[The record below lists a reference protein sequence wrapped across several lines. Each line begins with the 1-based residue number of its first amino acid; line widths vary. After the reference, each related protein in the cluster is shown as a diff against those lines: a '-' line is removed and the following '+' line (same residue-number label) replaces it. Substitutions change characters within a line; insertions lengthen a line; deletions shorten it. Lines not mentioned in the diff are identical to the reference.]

1 MSLLRV
7 GQIVPLVA
15 ILECPAGETVYVRAE
30 IRDKDNSVLT
40 ILNLVDQ
47 GNGEFTNYTYLMPDE
62 PLIKVFYQVFEDAG
76 YTTPSSIFCPDNE
89 TYTRLEIDE
98 AQAIKIDHLVG
109 LIRNSKLTGMITA
122 GFSEPL
128 KGVIDQ
134 VNLFGRIG
142 KTERLTGIISNEN
155 LQGAIN
161 GNM

>member
-1 MSLLRV
+1 MSLLQV

-30 IRDKDNSVLT
+30 IRDRLNAVLSVK
-40 ILNLVDQ
+40 NLIDQ
-47 GNGEFTNYTYLMPDE
+47 SNGEFTNYTYLMPDE

-98 AQAIKIDHLVG
+98 AQAVKIDHLVG
-109 LIRNSKLTGMITA
+109 LIRSEKLTGMITA
-122 GFSEPL
+122 GFTEPL

-134 VNLFGRIG
+134 ANLFGCIG
-142 KTERLTGIISNEN
+142 KTERLIGTIINEN
-155 LQGAIN
+155 LKGAIN
-161 GNM
+161 GNL